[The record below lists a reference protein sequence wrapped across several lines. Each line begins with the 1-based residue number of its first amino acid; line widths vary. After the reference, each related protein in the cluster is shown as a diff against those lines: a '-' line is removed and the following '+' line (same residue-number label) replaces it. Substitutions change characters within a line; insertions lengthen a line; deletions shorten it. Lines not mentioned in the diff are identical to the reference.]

1 MVTETKN
8 YRKTLLTLPPEVAA
22 AFSSIES
29 RDTDT
34 RNAYIYALRRVGWT
48 LQSISEASQITRER
62 VRQIVKAYTP
72 DTESHGSV
80 AEYTGAIASLPL
92 PEPPEH
98 PVVAARVFVE
108 PDPVKLARLLELQP
122 LAQQV
127 RSNGSKYR
135 AEAEEYTNLIAEV
148 HLQDGVTLYRL
159 AMRLGVTH
167 GALRFRLARYGK
179 KAPKTGTSKVYTP
192 ILAENRS

>member
-8 YRKTLLTLPPEVAA
+8 YRKTLLTLPVEVAI
-22 AFSSIES
+22 AFSLIDS
-29 RDTDT
+29 RDIET
-34 RNAYIYALRRVGWT
+34 RNDYLRALRSAGWT
-48 LQSISEASQITRER
+48 LQSISEAAGITRER
-62 VRQIVKAYTP
+62 VRQIVKLPSTGVDTSAY
-72 DTESHGSV
+72 
-80 AEYTGAIASLPL
+80 PL

-98 PVVAARVFVE
+98 PVTSPRVFVE
-108 PDPVKLARLLELQP
+108 PDPDKLARLLELQP

-127 RSNGSKYR
+127 RSYGLRYR

-192 ILAENRS
+192 IIAENRS